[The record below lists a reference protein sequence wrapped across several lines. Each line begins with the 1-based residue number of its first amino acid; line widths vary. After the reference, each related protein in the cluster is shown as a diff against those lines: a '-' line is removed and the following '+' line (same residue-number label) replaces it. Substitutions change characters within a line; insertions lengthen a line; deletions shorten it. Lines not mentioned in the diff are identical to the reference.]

1 MPTNISKEEE
11 QAPPS
16 VRAATPPPY
25 LSASARKIVVPQFT
39 TFQPRNFY
47 RSGNDC
53 INKITWSC
61 DGKRLASCSNSKEVK
76 LWDIERSL
84 DNADL
89 SLSGTNKDPMNHV
102 ACHPMHPQ
110 LLCSASRKSS
120 QIYFW
125 DARRFKKELY
135 TIPIAVD
142 SVTYAPDAQTVLA
155 MDRMD
160 NMRIIDCRMVGSSE
174 PNEWSLRE
182 ESLRLGSDAGGDSQV
197 YQAIFNHVGDM
208 VFLAKEDGQ
217 ITMVEYPSLKIWHSL
232 PAHVTACYTLA
243 LDPRGSY
250 LASGGADG
258 FVNLFDTAEFIAS
271 KTVPT
276 IDSGIRTIGF
286 SHDGEYIAAGCAE
299 QSSVFIICTE
309 TGELMHRIPCLGT
322 PSTVA
327 WHPTRH
333 LLAFGGDNEYSP
345 VSRGRWLSIF
355 GS

>member
-1 MPTNISKEEE
+1 MIVRGSGDGQPVTAYLRPLQSSNANEHIQRRRAS
-11 QAPPS
+11 AS
-16 VRAATPPPY
+16 VSEGCYTSPY

-110 LLCSASRKSS
+110 LLCSASRKAG

-125 DARRFKKELY
+125 DARRFKRSFTRFPLLS
-135 TIPIAVD
+135 IPLL
-142 SVTYAPDAQTVLA
+142 THQMLRPCFA

-197 YQAIFNHVGDM
+197 YQAIFNHVG
-208 VFLAKEDGQ
+208 
-217 ITMVEYPSLKIWHSL
+217 ICL

-333 LLAFGGDNEYSP
+333 LLAFAEITNTALSAVEGG
-345 VSRGRWLSIF
+345 
-355 GS
+355 

>member
-1 MPTNISKEEE
+1 MIVRGSGSGDDVAYLTCHLPMPTNISKEEE

-16 VRAATPPPY
+16 VRAATPPPHV
-25 LSASARKIVVPQFT
+25 SAPTRKIVAPQFT

-53 INKITWSC
+53 INKIAWSC

-89 SLSGTNKDPMNHV
+89 SLSGSNKDHSEGWPDIFLGR
-102 ACHPMHPQ
+102 AALQERALRP
-110 LLCSASRKSS
+110 LS
-120 QIYFW
+120 
-125 DARRFKKELY
+125 
-135 TIPIAVD
+135 VD

-160 NMRIIDCRMVGSSE
+160 NMRIIDCRMVGPNE

-182 ESLRLGSDAGGDSQV
+182 ELLRLGSDAGGDSV

-208 VFLAKEDGQ
+208 AFLAKEDGQ
-217 ITMVEYPSLKIWHSL
+217 ITMVEYPSLNIWHSL

-243 LDPRGSY
+243 LDPRGNY

-258 FVNLFDTAEFIAS
+258 FVNLFDTTEFIAS

-276 IDSGIRTIGF
+276 IDSGIRTIAF
-286 SHDGEYIAAGCAE
+286 SYDGEYLAAGCAE
-299 QSSVFIICTE
+299 QSSVYIICTE

-345 VSRGRWLSIF
+345 ASRGRWLSVF